1 MKKIVLLIFFVSS
14 MFSQE
19 FYSKIEALNSYVIKA
34 SVSGKVMYTNEEIE
48 GKTSNNSIIVKLDDK
63 VDVLELEQNKNKLK
77 FLNEMIIIEKNN
89 YKRLKNISSKSIF
102 DKQNQKIKYIN
113 LESQKTDLLV
123 KISFLEDKIK
133 NKKLVEKDL
142 YIFALMVKKGDYVNP
157 GTILYEALDL
167 SSGKVE
173 IFIPISESSSIKDKI
188 IYLNDKKTDLKINKI
203 YKVAD
208 SKHISSLKV
217 EIIIPN
223 VKTFSRLAKIE
234 FK

>member
-14 MFSQE
+14 LFSQE

-34 SVSGKVMYTNEEIE
+34 SVSGKVIYTNDEIE
-48 GKTSNNSIIVKLDDK
+48 GKTANNSIIIKLDDK
-63 VDVLELEQNKNKLK
+63 VDVLELKQNKNKLG
-77 FLNEMIIIEKNN
+77 FLNQMIIIEKNN

-123 KISFLEDKIK
+123 KISFLEDRII
-133 NKKLVEKDL
+133 NKKLIEKDL
-142 YIFALMVKKGDYVNP
+142 YIFQLKVKKGDYVNP
-157 GTILYEALDL
+157 GTALYESLDL
-167 SSGKVE
+167 TKGKVE
-173 IFIPISESSSIKDKI
+173 VFIPISKASSFELKT
-188 IYLNDKKTDLKINKI
+188 IYINDKKTDLKINKI

-208 SKHISSLKV
+208 SKHISSVKV

>member
-1 MKKIVLLIFFVSS
+1 MKKIVLLIVFVSS
-14 MFSQE
+14 LFSQE

-34 SVSGKVMYTNEEIE
+34 SVSGKVIYTNDDIE

-63 VDVLELEQNKNKLK
+63 VDVLELKQNKNKLG

-89 YKRLKNISSKSIF
+89 YKRLKKVSSKSIF
-102 DKQNQKIKYIN
+102 DKENQKIKYIN

-133 NKKLVEKDL
+133 NKELLEKDM
-142 YIFALMVKKGDYVNP
+142 YIFSLKVKKGDYVNP
-157 GTILYEALDL
+157 GTILYESKDL
-167 SSGKVE
+167 SKGKIE
-173 IFIPISESSSIKDKI
+173 IFIPISKASDFELKT